1 LNQMASNLS
10 EIRPSVDQPKA
21 STIDQTNDQI
31 LNNFVFDQTHE
42 QVVPLG
48 TSEEEEEHQS
58 EDNDIVAMKA
68 KFN

>member
-1 LNQMASNLS
+1 LNQVASNLS

-21 STIDQTNDQI
+21 STIDQTNDRI

-42 QVVPLG
+42 QGVPLG
-48 TSEEEEEHQS
+48 TNEEEEHQS